1 MNPQNAIKQPTAQ
14 QNLLKPS
21 LTFIAAIALSILST
35 VSLAQNMKGNP
46 MNEATMI
53 TLKAAAGQ
61 ESELANFLTA
71 GADLVAQTEP
81 LTLLWAALK
90 NDEEMVIFDTFADNS
105 GREAHFAG
113 QVAAALNEN
122 SDTLVAGGWDE
133 GVVANINNATILSGK
148 TSSNASDMQ
157 IAVFIPVT
165 AKEGQEGAVA
175 EFLAGGAAIIEET
188 EPLTS
193 YWYALQFSE
202 TEFAIIDFFAE
213 QAGVDAHF
221 AGQVAAALKE
231 NADALLVGGWDD
243 GVVANIHQ
251 YEVLALISR

>member
-1 MNPQNAIKQPTAQ
+1 MKDLRKIRCKVFKAVSTSI
-14 QNLLKPS
+14 
-21 LTFIAAIALSILST
+21 LTFTVATIAIF
-35 VSLAQNMKGNP
+35 SLAQEEMKGID
-46 MNEATMI
+46 MREATMI
-53 TLKAAAGQ
+53 TLEAVQGQ
-61 ESELANFLTA
+61 EAELANFLTG
-71 GADLVAQTEP
+71 GADLVKQTEA
-81 LTLLWAALK
+81 LTLLWAGLK
-90 NDEEMVIFDTFADNS
+90 NDKEMVIFDTFADNS

-122 SDTLVAGGWDE
+122 SNKLVSGGWDG
-133 GVVANINNATILSGK
+133 GVVANIKNATILSGK
-148 TSSNASDMQ
+148 TSSNASEMN

-165 AKEGQEGAVA
+165 AKEGQAGAVA

-202 TEFAIIDFFAE
+202 TEFAIIDFFAD

-251 YEVLALISR
+251 FEVLGMISR